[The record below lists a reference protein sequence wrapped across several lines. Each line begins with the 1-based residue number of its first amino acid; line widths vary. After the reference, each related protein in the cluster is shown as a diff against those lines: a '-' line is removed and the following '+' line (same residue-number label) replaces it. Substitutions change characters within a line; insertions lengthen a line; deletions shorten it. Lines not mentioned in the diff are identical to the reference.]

1 MSSELARF
9 HAMPES
15 ELDTFFMQGCID
27 RYRAGERAA
36 MDDLLRAAGARLEKL
51 SKRMTRTFPNVRDQA
66 DSGDVLQGSLVR
78 LLRTLQTL
86 RPATTRDFFNLA
98 AVHFRRELLD
108 LARRCKKRCND
119 VALALQED
127 SGTGACAP
135 PAVAADAGPDFDT
148 WVRFHEAVDAL
159 PTEKREVGGAG
170 VLPRLDAGQN
180 RGTVRRGRAHHPPPL
195 GHRVRPAAPTHGR
208 PAGRVKASTA
218 RRVHFSTRKSPARFV
233 RPTRSRYSHTGTAYL
248 RVVPNRS
255 RISAT
260 VAPVPLRKRSVTRRR
275 ISASASALR

>member
-1 MSSELARF
+1 
-9 HAMPES
+9 MPES

-98 AVHFRRELLD
+98 AVHIRRELLD
-108 LARRCKKRCND
+108 LARRCKKRRND

-127 SGTGACAP
+127 SGSGACAP

-159 PTEKREVGGAG
+159 PIEEREVVGLVFYHGWTQVKIAELFG
-170 VLPRLDAGQN
+170 VDER
-180 RGTVRRGRAHHPPPL
+180 T
-195 GHRVRPAAPTHGR
+195 
-208 PAGRVKASTA
+208 
-218 RRVHFSTRKSPARFV
+218 
-233 RPTRSRYSHTGTAYL
+233 
-248 RVVPNRS
+248 
-255 RISAT
+255 I
-260 VAPVPLRKRSVTRRR
+260 RRR
-275 ISASASALR
+275 WATACDRLRQHMGDLPGG